1 MSRKSE
7 GKSVLFSRAKS
18 DDERF
23 TLNSLTLF
31 IKIGATTATTFLL
44 AFFPFLRPFPRAPLT
59 LLERIFP
66 LQRGIFEDK
75 VANFWCASN
84 VVLKWKNWFEAAS
97 MAKASHRSEVSRAR
111 HSESSQL
118 TRG

>member
-1 MSRKSE
+1 M
-7 GKSVLFSRAKS
+7 
-18 DDERF
+18 
-23 TLNSLTLF
+23 F

-44 AFFPFLRPFPRAPLT
+44 AFAPFLRPFPQTLLI

-84 VVLKWKNWFEAAS
+84 VVLKWKNWFAAGS
-97 MAKASHRSEVSRAR
+97 MAKVCRDLCLRLQYSDRISFADFRVETTLSLQRWLPW
-111 HSESSQL
+111 SESL
-118 TRG
+118 LP

>member
-1 MSRKSE
+1 
-7 GKSVLFSRAKS
+7 
-18 DDERF
+18 
-23 TLNSLTLF
+23 LF

-44 AFFPFLRPFPRAPLT
+44 AFAPFLRPFPQTLLI

-84 VVLKWKNWFEAAS
+84 VVLKWKNWFAAGS
-97 MAKASHRSEVSRAR
+97 MAKVCRFETTIFGSISFADFRFMTTLSLLRWLPW
-111 HSESSQL
+111 SESL
-118 TRG
+118 LL